1 MEVPPINPPGKPNME
16 KQPFLIV
23 LYPPPAKYKEE
34 RLDFAKQL
42 VEKLREATGETPTLV
57 TPDKDFF
64 CMLVQGHI
72 GAISGALH
80 HARDNQ
86 TRYLVV
92 RIQEPCSE
100 FGLAS
105 ASVWIRNRCQE

>member
-1 MEVPPINPPGKPNME
+1 MKKE
-16 KQPFLIV
+16 PFLIV
-23 LYPPPAKYKEE
+23 LYPPPPSYKEE

-42 VEKLREATGETPTLV
+42 VEKLKEATGEMPTLV

-64 CMLVQGHI
+64 CMLVEGTI

-100 FGLAS
+100 FGLAK
-105 ASVWIRNRCQE
+105 AAVWIRNHCRE